1 MHGERQ
7 RLKPTFQH
15 LDFGSVN
22 SDELDSFGDRIV
34 FQTRPWLEFV
44 AQTQNAE
51 PVIAALREDNE
62 TLGYFTG
69 LLVKRLGFKILGSPF
84 PGWSTPYM
92 GFNLKPGV
100 SRRTAMEALTD
111 FAFDDLK
118 CHHMELMD
126 RHMTSE
132 DCAHL
137 GLEWLMFDSFEV
149 DVSLGED
156 QIWKNMQRQCRQCVR
171 KAERSE
177 VQIEQASD
185 LLFADEHYDQLKHV
199 FAVKKS
205 VPPFGVERIRR
216 LIELVHPSGNLLMLR
231 ARNKDGT
238 CIATSIFAAV
248 NKIMFYWGAASW
260 RHLSQ
265 VRPNELLV
273 WHAIK
278 YCKQR
283 GITTFEL
290 IGRGEHK
297 LKFGSRRI
305 AVPWVRTSRNR
316 GIAFLRTS
324 AQKAFRTAQGGI
336 GKVAHMAES
345 LKRR

>member
-126 RHMTSE
+126 RRMVPE
-132 DCAHL
+132 DCDHL
-137 GLEWLMFDSFEV
+137 GACRATGEV
-149 DVSLGED
+149 
-156 QIWKNMQRQCRQCVR
+156 
-171 KAERSE
+171 
-177 VQIEQASD
+177 
-185 LLFADEHYDQLKHV
+185 
-199 FAVKKS
+199 
-205 VPPFGVERIRR
+205 
-216 LIELVHPSGNLLMLR
+216 
-231 ARNKDGT
+231 
-238 CIATSIFAAV
+238 
-248 NKIMFYWGAASW
+248 
-260 RHLSQ
+260 
-265 VRPNELLV
+265 
-273 WHAIK
+273 
-278 YCKQR
+278 
-283 GITTFEL
+283 
-290 IGRGEHK
+290 
-297 LKFGSRRI
+297 
-305 AVPWVRTSRNR
+305 
-316 GIAFLRTS
+316 
-324 AQKAFRTAQGGI
+324 
-336 GKVAHMAES
+336 
-345 LKRR
+345 